1 MAGMR
6 SRSPQCVF
14 MAVVLGLLVLGG
26 IVLMIQ
32 SSSDKNGT
40 VVEPHKEEPK
50 FVEPLHVVP
59 AEEVLPKEEVA
70 EVEVTG
76 EEVAKEELPKEEEA
90 VKLEADD
97 KAQKAE
103 VQKFREKVQM
113 LEAPQPNPFLV
124 KFTTYGGTLTMQY
137 SPSILAEL
145 QKDEEMIRCIVR
157 FIAFDG
163 SKPVYLY
170 SKYMGVPRHA
180 DKDTFLEF
188 TFLPEVIVQPGASTV
203 EVEFWKVNSSGRRP
217 ILKLNKVPIVE
228 DDKPLKV

>member
-59 AEEVLPKEEVA
+59 AE
-70 EVEVTG
+70 
-76 EEVAKEELPKEEEA
+76 EELPKEEEA